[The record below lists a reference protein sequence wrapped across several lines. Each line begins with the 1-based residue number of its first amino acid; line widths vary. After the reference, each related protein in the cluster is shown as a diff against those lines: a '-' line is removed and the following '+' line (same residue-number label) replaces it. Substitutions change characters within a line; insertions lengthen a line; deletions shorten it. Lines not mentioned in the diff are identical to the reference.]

1 MSSSFGGVCLAMAD
15 KPQIYL
21 PKNQKRKGS
30 NYYPTTQEEWV
41 SFINE
46 CHDEKLNDRKKHEL
60 QWAANI
66 AYAKGYQD
74 LVFDPQTGLMSFFRE
89 RALPIIINRIG
100 PFIEARH
107 AKLTKNRPVGR
118 VIPNTKDIQDKR
130 AAQYSDQA
138 LMHLWRS
145 LGMEAVYDRLVMMM
159 LQTGTAFVENVWDPL
174 GGDELTDL
182 KTVDDELFLEDD
194 GSDFQEEK
202 IWQGEISSKALS
214 SFSMLPCHSNIPDI
228 KDQPYMIK
236 RVHLPIVKLEGMYP
250 HLKGK
255 LSADDK
261 LSSKTEYERLVDRLQ
276 SPSFNSYGSDL
287 NNSKYRD
294 ADMALVKVMAVAPNH
309 EYEKGLIGVVIGSEL
324 AMMDVFPN
332 DYGTNVY
339 PWVKFSEK
347 EDPYSFWPQSTI
359 ERLIPVQKSINII
372 KQKKLKNAILMAN
385 VKWMLAKGSQVSEEA
400 LTDEEGEVIEWN
412 SLVPA
417 PAQAVIAPLP
427 QYVQQFDEELKTDFR
442 DVGGQRETSAT
453 PGNNLT
459 ASVSMQMQAELSDE
473 IINPLIRRLGRGME
487 IVSGQHLL
495 LMDQEWLEQRKI
507 KVVGNDGKIAVQ
519 YLSNADFRH
528 HHDVHIEIE
537 SLFPDFRGAKKQT
550 LLELW
555 DRRVI
560 TDPQKLIRALRFG
573 DLDQLLEESEKIED
587 AIELDIAKLKKGKMP
602 EFHPFQNHSLYAQK
616 LIEYMNTPEFLR
628 LIPERKQQAIAYTQQ
643 HLQFLMQSMPGGGEP
658 MAQTNQAAMGTPSG
672 PAKPVGAE

>member
-1 MSSSFGGVCLAMAD
+1 MRFGGVYLAMAD

-21 PKNQKRKGS
+21 PKQKKRYGS
-30 NYYPTTQEEWV
+30 NYYPTTEEEWV
-41 SFINE
+41 CFISDT
-46 CHDEKLNDRKKHEL
+46 HDEKLNDRRKHEL
-60 QWAANI
+60 QWASNI
-66 AYAKGYQD
+66 AYCKGYQD
-74 LVFDPQTGLMSFFRE
+74 LIFDPQSGLMHFMRE
-89 RALPIIINRIG
+89 KSLPIIINRIG
-100 PFIEARH
+100 PFIEGRH
-107 AKLTKNRPVGR
+107 AKLTKNRPIGR

-138 LMHLWRS
+138 LMHLWRK
-145 LGMEAVYDRLVMMM
+145 LEMEAVYDRLIMML
-159 LQTGTAFVENVWDPL
+159 LQTGTSFMEDMWDPL

-182 KTVDDELFLEDD
+182 KTVEDELFLEDD

-202 IWQGEISSKALS
+202 IWEGEISSKALS

-255 LSADDK
+255 ITPDSGLN
-261 LSSKTEYERLVDRLQ
+261 SKTEYERLVDRLQ
-276 SPSFNSYGSDL
+276 SPMFSAYGGDMNSSKYKDSDL
-287 NNSKYRD
+287 
-294 ADMALVKVMAVAPNH
+294 ALVKVMMVAPNH
-309 EYEKGLIGVVIGSEL
+309 EYEKGLVGAVVGKEL

-332 DYGTNVY
+332 DYGPNVY
-339 PWVKFSEK
+339 PWVKFTEK
-347 EDPYSFWPQSTI
+347 EDPYSFWPQATI

-385 VKWMLAKGSQVSEEA
+385 GKWMLAKGSQVSEEA
-400 LTDEEGEVIEWN
+400 LTDEEGEVVEWN
-412 SLVPA
+412 PLVPE
-417 PAQAVIAPLP
+417 PHQAQIAPLP
-427 QYVQQFDEELKTDFR
+427 NYVQTFDEELKTDFR

-473 IINPLIRRLGRGME
+473 IINPLIRRIGRGME
-487 IVSGQHLL
+487 IVATQQLL
-495 LMDQEWLEQRKI
+495 LMDQEWIEPRKI
-507 KVVGNDGKIAVQ
+507 KVIGNDGKLAVQ

-573 DLDQLLEESEKIED
+573 DIDQLLDETEKLED
-587 AIELDIAKLKKGKMP
+587 TIELDIARLKKGKMP
-602 EFHPFQNHSLYAQK
+602 EFHPFQNHNMYAQK

-628 LIPERKQQAIAYTQQ
+628 LIPERKQQVIEYTQQ
-643 HLQFLMQSMPGGGEP
+643 HLQFLMGSLPGGGEP
-658 MAQTNQAAMGTPSG
+658 IAQTNQAAMGTPSG
-672 PAKPVGAE
+672 PAKPVGAQ